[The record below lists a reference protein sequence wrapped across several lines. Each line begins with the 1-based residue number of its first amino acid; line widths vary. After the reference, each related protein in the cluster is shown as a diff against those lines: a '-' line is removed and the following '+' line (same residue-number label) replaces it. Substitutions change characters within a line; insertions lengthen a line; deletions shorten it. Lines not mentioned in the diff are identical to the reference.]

1 MRGGATY
8 TTTPPSGARL
18 GGGWVPGVEAA
29 TPGALGL
36 GEGRVS
42 RPENP
47 LKTLGLN
54 QAPRLMTV
62 HRTTH
67 QPSHQPSMVM
77 VSPSIAAPRSPPM
90 LTVTAGARS
99 PPRVSRNRSSYAF
112 TSV

>member
-8 TTTPPSGARL
+8 TTTPSSVGPA
-18 GGGWVPGVEAA
+18 GGWVPGVEAA

-54 QAPRLMTV
+54 QAPRLMVTV
-62 HRTTH
+62 ESRI
-67 QPSHQPSMVM
+67 SR
-77 VSPSIAAPRSPPM
+77 RS
-90 LTVTAGARS
+90 
-99 PPRVSRNRSSYAF
+99 
-112 TSV
+112 